1 MFFTLFIILPF
12 VYAIQGE
19 GEGKCPEL
27 NHNTLLAT
35 NNDEETN
42 KDCIKVLNKGLF
54 NGNKINE
61 DFLKSLIKECDKYLL
76 EESNELYFNYCI
88 RTISKSIALS
98 TNIKEVKKL
107 CNEQKVKISG
117 KKEQEDFILVCLHPI
132 EKNTLSKCIYLP
144 EEIYEKNLERYN
156 CIMENARRDKDENY
170 CNFLKG
176 DEKNDCLLYLIKN
189 LKDEEFCGRLGG
201 NVEIC
206 NTINYQEICYSE
218 IGYKKPDKDNSDAT
232 DINSIVPIEFNNETS
247 ENITDSDQNV
257 EEYEKKGLFSK
268 TFRWLKKII

>member
-1 MFFTLFIILPF
+1 
-12 VYAIQGE
+12 
-19 GEGKCPEL
+19 
-27 NHNTLLAT
+27 
-35 NNDEETN
+35 
-42 KDCIKVLNKGLF
+42 
-54 NGNKINE
+54 
-61 DFLKSLIKECDKYLL
+61 
-76 EESNELYFNYCI
+76 
-88 RTISKSIALS
+88 
-98 TNIKEVKKL
+98 
-107 CNEQKVKISG
+107 
-117 KKEQEDFILVCLHPI
+117 
-132 EKNTLSKCIYLP
+132 
-144 EEIYEKNLERYN
+144 
-156 CIMENARRDKDENY
+156 
-170 CNFLKG
+170 KG